1 MDGTG
6 PQGQD
11 RHTPVTLD
19 QEAAAALGI
28 PSEALG
34 RIRQR
39 DGQTVGEALA
49 EAGLTEGA
57 AFARALASAAD
68 LPFASTPPVLPGREL
83 LSRLPM
89 PYARRHLVLPLA
101 QDEGTLTVAV
111 ASPADLAPLD
121 DLRFLFQARLRPL
134 VVPAPALRDAITR
147 AYDAAASSASD
158 AMEAMADGVVL
169 ELPEGVDPLHVPSD
183 GSLDLLEAGDEAPVI
198 RLVNALLFEAV
209 KAGASDI
216 HLEPF
221 ERTTAVRFRIDG
233 ILHDVLSPPARVH
246 ATLAARVKIMA
257 GLDIAERRLPQDGR
271 IRLRVAGRDID
282 VRVSLVPTGFGERVV
297 LRLLDRAATL
307 LDLPELGLAPSIA
320 VDLDRL
326 LAQSHGIVL
335 VTGPTGSGKTTTLYA
350 ALRRLRTGERNIMT
364 IEDPVEYQLRGVGQI
379 QVNPRIDLTFT
390 SGLRAVLRQDPDVI
404 LVGEIRDR
412 ETVEIALQ
420 SALTGHLVFSTLHT
434 NDAAGAVTRL
444 LDMAVE
450 PFLISSSLLAVL
462 AQRLVRRVCATCGQ
476 DGPPGAEERTAF
488 GEATPA
494 VLRHAGSGC
503 ADCRGT
509 GYRGRTAIHELLV
522 VDDAIRALVMA
533 RADAAAIRRHATAH
547 GMATLRDDGLAKARA
562 GVTTLAEVLR
572 ATQDEG

>member
-1 MDGTG
+1 M
-6 PQGQD
+6 
-11 RHTPVTLD
+11 TLD
-19 QEAAAALGI
+19 EEAAASLGI
-28 PSEALG
+28 PSEALD
-34 RIRQR
+34 RLRRR
-39 DGQTVGEALA
+39 DGQTFGEVLA
-49 EAGLTEGA
+49 DAGLAEGA
-57 AFARALASAAD
+57 AFTRALADAAG
-68 LPFASTPPVLPGREL
+68 LPYAPTPPVLPVREL
-83 LSRLPM
+83 LARLPM
-89 PYARRHLVLPLA
+89 PYARRHLVLPLVREDDGLA
-101 QDEGTLTVAV
+101 VAV
-111 ASPADLAPLD
+111 ADPADLAPLD
-121 DLRFLFQARLRPL
+121 DLRFLYQARLRPL
-134 VVPAPALRDAITR
+134 VVPAPALREAITR

-158 AMEAMADGVVL
+158 AMEAMTGDGVVL
-169 ELPEGVDPLHVPSD
+169 ELAAGADPLHVPSD

-221 ERTTAVRFRIDG
+221 EQSTAVRFRIDG
-233 ILHDVLSPPARVH
+233 ILHDVLAPPARVH

-307 LDLPELGLAPSIA
+307 LDLPELGLTPSIA
-320 VDLDRL
+320 AALDRL

-379 QVNPRIDLTFT
+379 QVNPRIDLTFA

-434 NDAAGAVTRL
+434 NDAAGALTRL

-476 DGPPGAEERTAF
+476 DGPPSAEERAAF
-488 GEATPA
+488 ADAAPA

-503 ADCRGT
+503 EDCRGT

-522 VDDAIRALVMA
+522 VDDPIRALVMA
-533 RADAAAIRRHATAH
+533 RADASAIRRHAIAH
-547 GMATLRDDGLAKARA
+547 GMATLRDDGLAKAHA

>member
-1 MDGTG
+1 MTG
-6 PQGQD
+6 
-11 RHTPVTLD
+11 
-19 QEAAAALGI
+19 
-28 PSEALG
+28 
-34 RIRQR
+34 
-39 DGQTVGEALA
+39 
-49 EAGLTEGA
+49 
-57 AFARALASAAD
+57 
-68 LPFASTPPVLPGREL
+68 
-83 LSRLPM
+83 
-89 PYARRHLVLPLA
+89 
-101 QDEGTLTVAV
+101 
-111 ASPADLAPLD
+111 
-121 DLRFLFQARLRPL
+121 
-134 VVPAPALRDAITR
+134 
-147 AYDAAASSASD
+147 
-158 AMEAMADGVVL
+158 DGVVL
-169 ELPEGVDPLHVPSD
+169 ELAAGADPLHVPAD

-233 ILHDVLSPPARVH
+233 ILHDVLAPPARVH

-297 LRLLDRAATL
+297 LRLLDRAAAL
-307 LDLPELGLAPSIA
+307 LDLPELGLAPAAAA
-320 VDLDRL
+320 VLDRL
-326 LAQSHGIVL
+326 LAQSHGIIL

-350 ALRRLRTGERNIMT
+350 ALQRLRTGERNIMT
-364 IEDPVEYQLRGVGQI
+364 IEDPVEYQLRGIGQI
-379 QVNPRIDLTFT
+379 QVNPRIDLSFA
-390 SGLRAVLRQDPDVI
+390 SGLRSVLRQNPDVI

-420 SALTGHLVFSTLHT
+420 AALTGHLVFSTLHT
-434 NDAAGAVTRL
+434 NDAPGALTRL

-462 AQRLVRRVCATCGQ
+462 AQRLVRRVCPACGRE
-476 DGPPGAEERTAF
+476 GPPGAEERAAL
-488 GEATPA
+488 GAATPA
-494 VLRHAGSGC
+494 MLRHAGPGC
-503 ADCRGT
+503 NDCRGT

-522 VDDAIRALVMA
+522 VNDQIRTLIMA
-533 RADAAAIRRHATAH
+533 RADAAAVRRRATAD
-547 GMATLRDDGLAKARA
+547 GMATLRDDGLAKVCE

>member
-1 MDGTG
+1 
-6 PQGQD
+6 
-11 RHTPVTLD
+11 VTLD
-19 QEAAAALGI
+19 EEAAASLGI
-28 PSEALG
+28 PSEALD
-34 RIRQR
+34 RLRRR
-39 DGQTVGEALA
+39 DGQTFGEVLA
-49 EAGLTEGA
+49 DAGLAEGA
-57 AFARALASAAD
+57 AFTRALADAAG
-68 LPFASTPPVLPGREL
+68 LPYAPTPPVLPVREL
-83 LSRLPM
+83 LARLPM
-89 PYARRHLVLPLA
+89 PYARRHLVLPLVREDDGLA
-101 QDEGTLTVAV
+101 VAV
-111 ASPADLAPLD
+111 ADPADLAPLD
-121 DLRFLFQARLRPL
+121 DLRFLYQARLRPL
-134 VVPAPALRDAITR
+134 VVPAPALREAITR

-158 AMEAMADGVVL
+158 AMEAMTGDGVVL
-169 ELPEGVDPLHVPSD
+169 ELAAGADPLHVPSD

-221 ERTTAVRFRIDG
+221 EQSTAVRFRIDG
-233 ILHDVLSPPARVH
+233 ILHDVLAPPARVH

-307 LDLPELGLAPSIA
+307 LDLPELGLTPSIA
-320 VDLDRL
+320 AALDRL

-379 QVNPRIDLTFT
+379 QVNPRIDLTFA

-434 NDAAGAVTRL
+434 NDAAGALTRL

-476 DGPPGAEERTAF
+476 DGPPSAEERAAF
-488 GEATPA
+488 ADAAPA

-503 ADCRGT
+503 EDCRGT

-522 VDDAIRALVMA
+522 VDDPIRALVMA
-533 RADAAAIRRHATAH
+533 RADASAIRRHAIAH
-547 GMATLRDDGLAKARA
+547 GMATLRDDGLAKAHA

>member
-1 MDGTG
+1 
-6 PQGQD
+6 
-11 RHTPVTLD
+11 
-19 QEAAAALGI
+19 
-28 PSEALG
+28 
-34 RIRQR
+34 
-39 DGQTVGEALA
+39 
-49 EAGLTEGA
+49 
-57 AFARALASAAD
+57 
-68 LPFASTPPVLPGREL
+68 
-83 LSRLPM
+83 
-89 PYARRHLVLPLA
+89 
-101 QDEGTLTVAV
+101 
-111 ASPADLAPLD
+111 
-121 DLRFLFQARLRPL
+121 
-134 VVPAPALRDAITR
+134 
-147 AYDAAASSASD
+147 
-158 AMEAMADGVVL
+158 
-169 ELPEGVDPLHVPSD
+169 
-183 GSLDLLEAGDEAPVI
+183 
-198 RLVNALLFEAV
+198 
-209 KAGASDI
+209 
-216 HLEPF
+216 
-221 ERTTAVRFRIDG
+221 
-233 ILHDVLSPPARVH
+233 
-246 ATLAARVKIMA
+246 VKIMA

-307 LDLPELGLAPSIA
+307 LDLPELGLTPSIA
-320 VDLDRL
+320 AALDRL

-379 QVNPRIDLTFT
+379 QVNPRIDLTFA

-434 NDAAGAVTRL
+434 NDAAGALTRL

-476 DGPPGAEERTAF
+476 DGPPSAEEWAAF
-488 GEATPA
+488 ADAAPA

-503 ADCRGT
+503 EDCRGT

-522 VDDAIRALVMA
+522 VDDPIRALVMA
-533 RADAAAIRRHATAH
+533 RADASAIRRHAIAH
-547 GMATLRDDGLAKARA
+547 GMATLRDDGLAKAHA